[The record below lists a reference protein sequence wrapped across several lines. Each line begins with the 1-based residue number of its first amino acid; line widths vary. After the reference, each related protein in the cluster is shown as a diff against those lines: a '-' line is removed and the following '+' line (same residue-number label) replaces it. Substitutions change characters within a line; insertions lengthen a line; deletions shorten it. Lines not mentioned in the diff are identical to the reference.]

1 VRGIL
6 AGALLALLGVA
17 VAPPAAAAPEL
28 DQQSRE
34 EGLWYFDRLHLDEIH
49 ERGITGEGVTI
60 AVIDDGVNT
69 AVPELADA
77 NIEVKGRWCID
88 YDSGEAEPAESTDLD
103 LAQHGTSVVSM
114 ISGNGTTGDGG
125 LGTRGVAPDAKIWFY
140 AASPFA
146 EDYAVSCAAE
156 QPEASTTDL
165 RIREPASMLE
175 VTGSEPGFIGEMVWE
190 AEAMAALDAIRNGA
204 DIISISSS
212 TDSSPSWEAVVAE
225 AVREGV
231 VIVAATPNPEGAADA
246 LSDAPARFNGVVA
259 VNSVD
264 RDAEIISAD
273 GRSSDGSFNLAVV
286 APGVDILTSNSPSE
300 WAPVI
305 SRGNSLATPMVAS
318 IVALGLQDQ
327 PEASAH
333 QILQAMIRT
342 TGSRGFGEPEWSD
355 RRFGYGIVNPKAM
368 LEVDATELPDENPL
382 FVSEPDDPRCADIV
396 TGESP
401 AAVSECT
408 AWANTPV
415 PEDVWPEEGTDG
427 EVAAAEGE
435 TERAETGD
443 PSEGGTSADGPI
455 VEEETSSVT
464 MWIAVGGGVLLL
476 VVIVTGIVVAKNARN
491 ARNS

>member
-1 VRGIL
+1 
-6 AGALLALLGVA
+6 
-17 VAPPAAAAPEL
+17 
-28 DQQSRE
+28 
-34 EGLWYFDRLHLDEIH
+34 
-49 ERGITGEGVTI
+49 
-60 AVIDDGVNT
+60 
-69 AVPELADA
+69 
-77 NIEVKGRWCID
+77 
-88 YDSGEAEPAESTDLD
+88 
-103 LAQHGTSVVSM
+103 M

-246 LSDAPARFNGVVA
+246 LSAAPARFNGVVA

-355 RRFGYGIVNPKAM
+355 RRFGYGIVNPKAI

-382 FVSEPDDPRCADIV
+382 FVSEPDDPRCTDSA
-396 TGESP
+396 TGETP
-401 AAVSECT
+401 TTMAECLQWADTAV
-408 AWANTPV
+408 PK
-415 PEDVWPEEGTDG
+415 DVWPEEGTG
-427 EVAAAEGE
+427 EESHSAEGE
-435 TERAETGD
+435 EEPIEPAD
-443 PSEGGTSADGPI
+443 PSEGASADSPI
-455 VEEETSSVT
+455 VAEEPSSVT
-464 MWIAVGGGVLLL
+464 TWIAMGGGVLLL
-476 VVIVTGIVVAKNARN
+476 LAIITGTVVAKSAR
-491 ARNS
+491 